1 MMKTRIILSLAA
13 ALCIGVV
20 LHSDIAFAKKD
31 GAPSG
36 STGSPGD
43 GASCAKV
50 GCHTGSETV
59 SEGVITTTVPAEG
72 YLSGETYSITVELTS
87 ETRNRFGFQL
97 SPQNL
102 SGDQLGELIVTDA
115 SRTKLTGGGKYI
127 THNLSSIDG
136 TDGTI
141 SWTFDWVPT
150 ESSGDVTFYAA
161 YNVGNGNGTA
171 SGDSIY
177 VTSLTISE
185 DPANNPVSIEEFVA
199 MERVILVNPVK
210 EQLVMNTSDIAQ
222 GTQLLVVNLN
232 GSIVMETQSMLT
244 RNQQVD
250 VSGLLPGTYLLVSE
264 SGVAGKFVKL

>member
-1 MMKTRIILSLAA
+1 MLLTLAA
-13 ALCIGVV
+13 TVCIGVA
-20 LHSDIAFAKKD
+20 LHSDIALAKKD

-50 GCHTGSETV
+50 GCHTGAETV
-59 SEGVITTTVPAEG
+59 SEGVISTTIPAEG
-72 YLSGETYSITVELTS
+72 YLSGETYTITVEVSS

-97 SPQNL
+97 SPQNP

-136 TDGTI
+136 TDGSI

-150 ESSGDVTFYAA
+150 ESAGDVTFYAA

-177 VTSLTISE
+177 VTSLTVTE

-199 MERVILVNPVK
+199 MERVILANPVRDF
-210 EQLVMNTSDIAQ
+210 LVINSSEVAQ
-222 GTQLLVVNLN
+222 GTQLLVIDLT
-232 GSIVMETQSMLT
+232 GSVVLQSISTFTQ
-244 RNQQVD
+244 NQQIE
-250 VSGLLPGTYLLVSE
+250 VSDLNPGTYLLVSE
-264 SGVAGKFVKL
+264 KGVAGKFVKL